1 MAANEAC
8 MGICSEPHTY
18 RSHSVVLLPIHDEG
32 EQPIQWDDES
42 NLETAAENGKMTK
55 LTDFFRINDQNY
67 PDRIE
72 GLKYKDVPS
81 QFLWDET
88 RARRGWVKRKIKSNT
103 IGRFALVPLGLKK
116 ETEYFLRL
124 LLLHVPNPTSFENIR
139 TIDDEVYPSYRE
151 TCVAMGLVKDDNE
164 AEKALSE
171 IVATHQSG
179 ASIRVSFAVFL
190 VFLRPPN
197 ALNLW
202 EKFKNDLC
210 DDIRHRDECDEVT
223 DVHIQIALHEIQG
236 YLQEHDTCLEF
247 FGLPVPT
254 SNMEELRAQTSTAFE
269 LNDEQIRINKLD
281 LEKEVAEMTANISKV
296 TGQSNAFDAIM
307 NAVKGSGMAVN
318 SCILRAAAVP
328 SKLIFKIQ
336 SLKIVRC

>member
-1 MAANEAC
+1 MFR
-8 MGICSEPHTY
+8 TQ
-18 RSHSVVLLPIHDEG
+18 LL
-32 EQPIQWDDES
+32 S
-42 NLETAAENGKMTK
+42 
-55 LTDFFRINDQNY
+55 
-67 PDRIE
+67 
-72 GLKYKDVPS
+72 S
-81 QFLWDET
+81 
-88 RARRGWVKRKIKSNT
+88 
-103 IGRFALVPLGLKK
+103 
-116 ETEYFLRL
+116 TE
-124 LLLHVPNPTSFENIR
+124 HIR

-151 TCVAMGLVKDDNE
+151 TCVAMGLVKDNK

-179 ASIRVSFAVFL
+179 DSIRVSFAVIL

-281 LEKEVAEMTANISKV
+281 LEKEVAEMTANIRKV

-307 NAVKGSGMAVN
+307 NAVKGSGTGSKFKYHKGRVQNFVIRVDKADINAPLMLVGRLLLMIGAK
-318 SCILRAAAVP
+318 CI
-328 SKLIFKIQ
+328 Q
-336 SLKIVRC
+336 

>member
-18 RSHSVVLLPIHDEG
+18 RSHSVELWPIHDEE
-32 EQPIQWDDES
+32 EQPIQWGDEL

-124 LLLHVPNPTSFENIR
+124 LLLHVPNPTSIEHRAHKDHWRWSLSLVQGNLR
-139 TIDDEVYPSYRE
+139 SDGTRE
-151 TCVAMGLVKDDNE
+151 GQ
-164 AEKALSE
+164 
-171 IVATHQSG
+171 QSREG
-179 ASIRVSFAVFL
+179 
-190 VFLRPPN
+190 
-197 ALNLW
+197 
-202 EKFKNDLC
+202 
-210 DDIRHRDECDEVT
+210 T
-223 DVHIQIALHEIQG
+223 
-236 YLQEHDTCLEF
+236 
-247 FGLPVPT
+247 
-254 SNMEELRAQTSTAFE
+254 
-269 LNDEQIRINKLD
+269 
-281 LEKEVAEMTANISKV
+281 
-296 TGQSNAFDAIM
+296 
-307 NAVKGSGMAVN
+307 
-318 SCILRAAAVP
+318 
-328 SKLIFKIQ
+328 
-336 SLKIVRC
+336 